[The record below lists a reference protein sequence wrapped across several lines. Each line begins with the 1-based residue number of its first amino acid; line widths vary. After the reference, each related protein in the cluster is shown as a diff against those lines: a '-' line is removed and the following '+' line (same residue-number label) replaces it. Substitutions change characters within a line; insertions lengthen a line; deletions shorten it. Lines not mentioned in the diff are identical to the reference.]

1 MNRYLARVLTT
12 PKAGAMDYQRLY
24 EFRFRGVDPS
34 RREAVWSAITEYLY
48 QELGRPRRVLD
59 PAAGRGEFIN
69 AIPAEERWAVDQVA
83 YDEGGPGPGVELIV
97 SDVMEAELPEDHF
110 NLVFVSNFLEH
121 LPDQNAIA
129 AFLAKMRTHVA
140 PGGRIAVMGP
150 NYRYCSR
157 TYWDFA
163 DHSVALTHLAV
174 QEHLYAAGFHLVRTN
189 PQFIPYSFTGRL
201 PASKRLTALYLRRPL
216 AWRVLGKQFLV
227 VGAK

>member
-1 MNRYLARVLTT
+1 VNRYLARVLTT
-12 PKAGAMDYQRLY
+12 PKAGAMDYRRLY
-24 EFRFRGVDPS
+24 EFRFRAVEPS
-34 RREAVWSAITEYLY
+34 RREAVWSAISEYLY

-83 YDEGGPGPGVELIV
+83 YDEGGPGTDVELIV
-97 SDVMEAELPEDHF
+97 SEVMEAELPEDRF
-110 NLVFVSNFLEH
+110 DLVFVSNFLEH
-121 LPDQNAIA
+121 LPDQTAIA

-174 QEHLYAAGFHLVRTN
+174 QEHLHTAGFHLVRTN

-201 PASKRLTALYLRRPL
+201 PASKRLTALYLRQPL